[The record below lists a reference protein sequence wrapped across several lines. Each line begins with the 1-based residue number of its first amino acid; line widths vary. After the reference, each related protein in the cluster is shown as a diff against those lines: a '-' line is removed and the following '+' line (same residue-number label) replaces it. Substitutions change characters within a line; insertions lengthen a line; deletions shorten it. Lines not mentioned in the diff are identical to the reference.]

1 MRRSNSTNQPHNS
14 MPVTSP
20 HLDQSSVPLV
30 ELFKDPFFPETN
42 VDLFYLRDPDHMATV
57 STIPK
62 SDWRYQT
69 APTNLPPLLTIFT
82 PPGECSTRWIYD
94 DTSSSAIYSGR
105 AVFQYYTDAVA
116 DSYYYEC
123 NPYRQEQTTP
133 LYSPGVCGDS
143 QQPVEIDEI
152 RLDYVY
158 WLAYCCPR
166 YATHALKGSLTL
178 TPRTR
183 AYTNAN

>member
-1 MRRSNSTNQPHNS
+1 
-14 MPVTSP
+14 
-20 HLDQSSVPLV
+20 
-30 ELFKDPFFPETN
+30 
-42 VDLFYLRDPDHMATV
+42 MATV

-69 APTNLPPLLTIFT
+69 APTNLPPLLTVFT

-143 QQPVEIDEI
+143 QQPAEIDEI

-166 YATHALKGSLTL
+166 YATHALKGSITP

-183 AYTNAN
+183 AYINAN